1 MVSWGV
7 DSLGQT
13 HGMGVY
19 VPQSYFSNYL
29 ETEQNHVALLKS
41 RNRKT
46 VRFLFAA
53 AWEKEPA
60 GPTNKAAF
68 EEFMKDLARR
78 AFVSVEREIVKN
90 PQ

>member
-46 VRFLFAA
+46 VRFVFAA
-53 AWEKEPA
+53 AWEKELGRPWPRPQVHAA
-60 GPTNKAAF
+60 GSQRRRRTHAA
-68 EEFMKDLARR
+68 
-78 AFVSVEREIVKN
+78 
-90 PQ
+90 